1 LRRAAFVP
9 DERDFERQRA
19 STFEI
24 TLTPTLSRNTAECRE
39 GNSLSLVCT
48 AAPSHPVFGAFPAS
62 REQRPPAQWRAAVLR
77 RRIRGLGA
85 AEGGCATPERD
96 NRQFSCYPVRT
107 KLESEKLMLEAMKLA
122 AMAAWRG
129 GLRRNRRHAGSH
141 GFPGRRRWS
150 RSPGFSTDVLEPRVL
165 LSGEQIFVTNAG
177 LGTVGEYTTSGATV
191 NASLISGLSTPEGIA
206 AVGSDLFVVNQGTNS
221 IGEYT
226 TSGATV
232 NASLITGLVKPIGIA
247 ASGSDLF
254 VTNETG
260 DTIGEYTTS
269 GATVNA
275 SLVTGLSHPRGIA
288 VFGSD
293 LFVANLSTGTIGEF
307 TTSGATVNASLVSGI
322 NQAGDVVVSGSDL
335 FVSEDGPNTIG
346 EFTTSGASVNTSLI
360 SGLNNPAAIAVSG
373 SDVFVVNNDGDTIG
387 QYTTSGAT
395 VNASLISG
403 LTGPVGIVIATTG
416 PVTPTTTVL
425 SSTNPAGVGGTVTLI
440 AKVVNPFATPT
451 GTVTFLDGSTP
462 IGTAAL
468 DATGTATLSTSALT
482 LGTHSITFSYPGDT
496 NDLASTSAPLS
507 QSIIQPKSIG
517 ILDPVFSSGGVAS
530 HDVGFT
536 ATSGLAVQPDGK
548 SVIAGI
554 IGSPG
559 SEEFGLT
566 RYNADGSLDTSF
578 GTNGVASVSFQGTND
593 TPSSVALLPDGDI
606 LVAGTSTVTSGG
618 SEFAIALFNADG
630 TLDTSFGSGTG
641 KVLTSFATG
650 STDIANAVVLG
661 LGGEFFVVGSSTA
674 GGTGTDFA
682 MAAYDADGTPA
693 TGFNS
698 SGRELGDFSGG
709 NDSANAAVVQSNGEL
724 VVAGSTA
731 NPSTGVTSIAL
742 ARLLPNGAPDIH
754 FGTKGLIVTN
764 LRGADDEATSV
775 ALAAKG
781 AIVVGG
787 ESATGSLAA
796 GTLATDFAV
805 LRYTSAGKLDR
816 TFNRT
821 GSIITSFG
829 EDAAVTRVLVQSDGT
844 IIASGKTASSFGST
858 SLGIA
863 VARYTAKGTLDTSF
877 NGGKT
882 LITLTGQG
890 ATASLERPSAIVPL
904 DGQETL
910 QQQFAA
916 FVSSAQG
923 IVATTPGGDLAV
935 AGNSDGFTE
944 EGQLVAAGIDLAASL
959 LAKLPASLKAGASV
973 SITIGVTEAGST
985 SAGGVVTVELFL
997 SGSSSVAPG
1006 DTQVFN
1012 KPEALKLKPSQAKS
1026 FRFAIKLPKTLTAG
1040 NYDLVAVVNTNS
1052 LTDLNPLNN
1061 VAFKGPVAIP

>member
-1 LRRAAFVP
+1 
-9 DERDFERQRA
+9 
-19 STFEI
+19 
-24 TLTPTLSRNTAECRE
+24 
-39 GNSLSLVCT
+39 
-48 AAPSHPVFGAFPAS
+48 
-62 REQRPPAQWRAAVLR
+62 
-77 RRIRGLGA
+77 
-85 AEGGCATPERD
+85 
-96 NRQFSCYPVRT
+96 
-107 KLESEKLMLEAMKLA
+107 
-122 AMAAWRG
+122 
-129 GLRRNRRHAGSH
+129 
-141 GFPGRRRWS
+141 
-150 RSPGFSTDVLEPRVL
+150 
-165 LSGEQIFVTNAG
+165 
-177 LGTVGEYTTSGATV
+177 
-191 NASLISGLSTPEGIA
+191 
-206 AVGSDLFVVNQGTNS
+206 
-221 IGEYT
+221 
-226 TSGATV
+226 
-232 NASLITGLVKPIGIA
+232 
-247 ASGSDLF
+247 
-254 VTNETG
+254 
-260 DTIGEYTTS
+260 
-269 GATVNA
+269 
-275 SLVTGLSHPRGIA
+275 
-288 VFGSD
+288 
-293 LFVANLSTGTIGEF
+293 
-307 TTSGATVNASLVSGI
+307 
-322 NQAGDVVVSGSDL
+322 
-335 FVSEDGPNTIG
+335 
-346 EFTTSGASVNTSLI
+346 
-360 SGLNNPAAIAVSG
+360 
-373 SDVFVVNNDGDTIG
+373 
-387 QYTTSGAT
+387 
-395 VNASLISG
+395 
-403 LTGPVGIVIATTG
+403 
-416 PVTPTTTVL
+416 
-425 SSTNPAGVGGTVTLI
+425 
-440 AKVVNPFATPT
+440 
-451 GTVTFLDGSTP
+451 
-462 IGTAAL
+462 L
-468 DATGTATLSTSALT
+468 DAAGIATLSTSSLP
-482 LGTHSITFSYPGDT
+482 LGAHAIIASYSGDSNNAT
-496 NDLASTSAPLS
+496 SNSNPLAQTV
-507 QSIIQPKSIG
+507 IQPKGIG
-517 ILDPVFSSGGVAS
+517 ILDPAFGIGGVAS